1 MINEEKIIK
10 SLNDRIDV
18 FIEAHPKEKGLP
30 AVEIV
35 KEFIHMLQ
43 EEAAEQAKKNF
54 KVSHQNI
61 PFYLGDIVYL
71 ITCNNTCVSEAVI
84 YSFKYYKGIIM
95 VNLLCDG
102 KEIPVSLNDFGTV
115 FFTDMADAHKY
126 IEKIKNNVEYME
138 EHYAKYIC
146 KHGYIK
152 YGHAN
157 INKGDV
163 VYLKIANWVK
173 NTADIT
179 DTNNISYLIPLDE
192 FNNEFEIIK

>member
-1 MINEEKIIK
+1 MIDETEIIK
-10 SLNDRIDV
+10 RLNDRINT
-18 FIEAHPKEKGLP
+18 FIEAHPNEKWLP
-30 AVEIV
+30 AVETV

-43 EEAAEQAKKNF
+43 EEAAKQTKKHF
-54 KVSHQNI
+54 KVSHQNT

-71 ITCNNTCVSEAVI
+71 ITCNNTRVSEAVI
-84 YSFKYYKGIIM
+84 YSFKYCKGIIM

-115 FFTDMADAHKY
+115 FFADREAAYEY

-138 EHYAKYIC
+138 KHYVRYIC

-152 YGHAN
+152 YGHVN
-157 INKGDV
+157 INKGNV
-163 VYLKIANWVK
+163 VYLKIANWVN